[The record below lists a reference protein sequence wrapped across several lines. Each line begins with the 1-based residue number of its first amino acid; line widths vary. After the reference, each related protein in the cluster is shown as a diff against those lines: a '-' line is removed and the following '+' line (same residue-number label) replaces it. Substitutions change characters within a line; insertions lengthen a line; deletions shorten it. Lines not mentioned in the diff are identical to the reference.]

1 MCPNFSRCPV
11 IPAPRS
17 SGVGGGGVEKQTLR
31 VGGVSRVESHP
42 QATSQPPP
50 RMDVQHAAHKPELR
64 VAAGCGWGS
73 SRGALGTSRD
83 PMALP
88 F

>member
-1 MCPNFSRCPV
+1 MCPNFSCCPV

-17 SGVGGGGVEKQTLR
+17 SGVGVVVEKQTLR
-31 VGGVSRVESHP
+31 VGGVSRMESHP

-50 RMDVQHAAHKPELR
+50 KMDVQPAARKPELR
-64 VAAGCGWGS
+64 VAAGCGWGA
-73 SRGALGTSRD
+73 SRGALGSSRD